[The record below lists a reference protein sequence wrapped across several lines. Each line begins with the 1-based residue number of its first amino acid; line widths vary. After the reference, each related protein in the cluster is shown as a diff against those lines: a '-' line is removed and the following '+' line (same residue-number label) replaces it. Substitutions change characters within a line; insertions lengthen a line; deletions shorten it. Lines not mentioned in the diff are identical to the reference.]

1 MRALPTPEPK
11 TSKGKRWL
19 VGLGGLALLGA
30 MGFAVVKFLPSRS
43 NADPSDWITQKV
55 TKGNLTVAITERGT
69 LEAAENKDVIC
80 QVKAGKG
87 STIATTIRAVLVDDG
102 ARVRAGDQLIHLDD
116 SGLQEQLKAQK
127 IVRDKAKNEWN
138 AAVQTL
144 EITISQNAKEIAS
157 AKVAEELAA
166 LDLKKYQEGDLPQVT
181 NEIKGRVLVAES
193 DLEMWKDRE
202 IWNDRM
208 VSKNYRTG
216 NQAMSDR
223 FKQQSSQLSLKKVR
237 EELQVLEKFT
247 APRTIK
253 EMQSKL
259 AEAQS
264 TYKTTLIQASA
275 KEKQN
280 RGDAETKDSVYKQ
293 EENRCAELEDEI
305 RKCNITAPQDGLVV
319 FYVPEQA
326 RFGSGS
332 QQSIIAQGE
341 PVREGQKLMR
351 IPNLDRMLVNVRVH
365 EAMRAKVRGDVFL
378 GFNEINSLLTLGIR
392 SRLGLLVN
400 EATNVLDRESFRE
413 FSPIKIRSGLKAV
426 VRIDAFP
433 NKVLNGHVK
442 IVDEVPAAT
451 DFWTS
456 DITVYRTLVEIDE
469 ELTPTSSEEMQLKP
483 GMKASVTIQ
492 TDSKVENAILV
503 PIQAIKG
510 SAKEGFTVTV
520 KTATGTEVRQVKPGL
535 TDDKVV
541 EIQSGLAEGDVI
553 VMNAADGSK
562 SASFGGTGDGKGG
575 GKGGPAGGGK
585 SGPGNGG
592 PGGPGAGGAGGP
604 GGPGGPG
611 AGAAGKGGK
620 GFSK

>member
-1 MRALPTPEPK
+1 MRALPAPE
-11 TSKGKRWL
+11 SKKSGRRRL
-19 VGLGGLALLGA
+19 LLGLGSLALLGGMA
-30 MGFAVVKFLPSRS
+30 TAIIKFLPSGGSGER
-43 NADPSDWITQKV
+43 SDWITHV
-55 TKGNLTVAITERGT
+55 VAKGNLTVAITERGT

-138 AAVQTL
+138 AAVQNL
-144 EITISQNAKEIAS
+144 EITISQNSKEIAS

-166 LDLKKYQEGDLPQVT
+166 LDLNKYKEGDLPQVT

-208 VSKNYRTG
+208 VSKSYRTG

-223 FKQQSSQLSLKKVR
+223 FKQQSAQLSLKKIR
-237 EELQVLEKFT
+237 EELQVLERFT

-253 EMQSKL
+253 EMESKI
-259 AEAQS
+259 AESKS
-264 TYKTTLIQASA
+264 TYKTSLIQALA

-280 RGDAETKDSVYKQ
+280 RGDSETKESVYKQ
-293 EENRCAELEDEI
+293 EEQRCSELEEEI
-305 RKCNITAPQDGLVV
+305 HKCNITAPQDGLVV

-326 RFGSGS
+326 RMGSGS

-351 IPNLDRMLVNVRVH
+351 IPNLDRMFVNVRVH
-365 EAMRAKVRGDVFL
+365 EAMRAKVRGDIFL
-378 GFNEINSLLTLGIR
+378 GLNEIHPLFTLGVR
-392 SRLGLLVN
+392 SRLGLLVH
-400 EATNVLDRESFRE
+400 ESVNVLDRESFRDIQ
-413 FSPIKIRSGLKAV
+413 PIKIRGGLKAL

-433 NKVLNGHVK
+433 TKALTGHVK
-442 IVDEVPAAT
+442 LVDEVPAAT

-456 DITVYRTLVEIDE
+456 DITVYRTMVSIDDG
-469 ELTPTSSEEMQLKP
+469 LTPSSSEEMQLKP

-492 TDSKVENAILV
+492 TDSKVEDAILI
-503 PIQAIKG
+503 PIQAVKG
-510 SAKEGFTVTV
+510 TAKEGFTVTV
-520 KTATGTEVRQVKPGL
+520 KVGTGTEIRKVKPGL
-535 TDDKVV
+535 SDEKWV
-541 EIQSGLAEGDVI
+541 EIQSGLTEGEEI
-553 VMNAADGSK
+553 VMNASDGNKAPSGDSK
-562 SASFGGTGDGKGG
+562 GSGTGKGGPGMGKDGKGG
-575 GKGGPAGGGK
+575 GAPGGMGGAPPAGMG
-585 SGPGNGG
+585 
-592 PGGPGAGGAGGP
+592 
-604 GGPGGPG
+604 
-611 AGAAGKGGK
+611 GGK
-620 GFSK
+620 GFSKGG

>member
-11 TSKGKRWL
+11 AAKGKRWI
-19 VGLGGLALLGA
+19 VILGA
-30 MGFAVVKFLPSRS
+30 LCLLAGMGTAVMKFMPSRS
-43 NADPSDWITQKV
+43 AVDRADWITHV
-55 TKGNLTVAITERGT
+55 VSKGNLTVSITERGT
-69 LEAAENKDVIC
+69 LEAAENRDVIC

-102 ARVRAGDQLIHLDD
+102 ARVRAGDQMIHLDD

-138 AAVQTL
+138 AAVQNL
-144 EITISQNAKEIAS
+144 EITISQNSKEIAS
-157 AKVAEELAA
+157 AKVAQELAA
-166 LDLKKYQEGDLPQVT
+166 LDLNKYKEGDLPQSM

-223 FKQQSSQLSLKKVR
+223 FKQQSAQLSLKKIK

-253 EMQSKL
+253 EMESKL
-259 AEAQS
+259 AESQS
-264 TYKTTLIQASA
+264 TYKTTLIQAQA

-280 RGDAETKDSVYKQ
+280 RGDAETKESVYRQ
-293 EENRCAELEDEI
+293 EEQRCAELEEEI

-326 RFGSGS
+326 RMGSGS

-351 IPNLDRMLVNVRVH
+351 IPNLDKMLVNVRVH

-378 GFNEINSLLTLGIR
+378 GMNEVHSLLTLGVR
-392 SRLGLLVN
+392 SRLGLLVHESVN
-400 EATNVLDRESFRE
+400 ILDRESVRE
-413 FSPIKIRSGLKAV
+413 FSPIKIRGGLKAS

-433 NKVLNGHVK
+433 NKVLTGHVK
-442 IVDEVPAAT
+442 LVDEVPAAT

-456 DITVYRTLVEIDE
+456 DITVYRTMVEIDE
-469 ELTPTSSEEMQLKP
+469 GLNPTSSEEMQLKP

-492 TDSKVENAILV
+492 TDSRVENAILL
-503 PIQAIKG
+503 PLQAIKG

-520 KTATGTEVRQVKPGL
+520 KTDTGTETRKVVPGL
-535 TDDKVV
+535 SDDKVV
-541 EIQSGLAEGDVI
+541 EIQSGLSEGEVV
-553 VMNAADGSK
+553 VMNAADGNK
-562 SASFGGTGDGKGG
+562 STNFGGTGDGKSNGGKGAPGAGKDGKG
-575 GKGGPAGGGK
+575 GKGGPNGPGGGT
-585 SGPGNGG
+585 GG
-592 PGGPGAGGAGGP
+592 PGMVGPGMGG
-604 GGPGGPG
+604 
-611 AGAAGKGGK
+611 GGK